1 MYLDA
6 EDVIQYIGKC
16 AATALPSAKEGHPAF
31 KCEEAL
37 GWKGMRALWVMIS
50 KSQTRLFI
58 LADDTRELVLASK
71 FISTAATPL
80 KSIQETKITVH
91 LEGCC
96 YIMKCPTHWYLR
108 DVLVALR
115 TEHRHVA
122 SVLPGILC
130 GNWQVQERDSPL
142 AASLNDVV
150 GSLREQELNIV
161 CKNKSSANIHRLR
174 TCILR
179 GFPFEYCR
187 EDIVE
192 LIRSIGISD
201 AKDIIVG
208 KKRNGDFNGYVKI
221 SLSCKVDFEKAQER
235 LQGILVKDRYIE
247 VLPENYCESAH
258 ESHAFE
264 WVNSADTLTS
274 RVVLA
279 STEALLRELALYL

>member
-80 KSIQETKITVH
+80 KSIQEIKITVH

-208 KKRNGDFNGYVKI
+208 KNGTATSMD
-221 SLSCKVDFEKAQER
+221 
-235 LQGILVKDRYIE
+235 
-247 VLPENYCESAH
+247 
-258 ESHAFE
+258 
-264 WVNSADTLTS
+264 TS
-274 RVVLA
+274 RSVCLA
-279 STEALLRELALYL
+279 RLILRRRKNAYRAFWLKIDTSRSCRRTIASRLTRAMRSNG